1 MSCPLGV
8 SQPREEDTGMWLK
21 MEHGQSIEGHSGTLV
36 SSFGERET
44 LEKLTLKSLDI
55 SHWMSSWPLH
65 SAEKSGLGWKL
76 VIIETTV
83 QKKSPREGVERKRTV
98 EGDTWA

>member
-36 SSFGERET
+36 SSFGG
-44 LEKLTLKSLDI
+44 KGDI
-55 SHWMSSWPLH
+55 RKVDT
-65 SAEKSGLGWKL
+65 EKSGHLPL
-76 VIIETTV
+76 DV
-83 QKKSPREGVERKRTV
+83 QLAPTLS
-98 EGDTWA
+98 